1 MARDRR
7 WGPALGLGLFLC
19 SPFPLP
25 VLTQAC
31 SQSRYREIG
40 PAPPRSRNNG
50 HDREHRTLQRAAPP
64 LPAAPAQWASRPRF
78 KWRARARL
86 VGAAMGSAEGTDWVD
101 VANDLL
107 RTCHINQHIKHLSEC
122 GADMFVRLYES
133 ILGEKVPDF
142 IATPRSQEDD
152 AHNAQAVIDSLA
164 LDYLQVSLSHI
175 TGENI
180 VKGDKESIKNLLE
193 IFDGLLEYL
202 REVSETSSQTGAEI
216 NVLSGD
222 EIQITSQEQLES
234 TADQLSEHTL
244 LSSVERSQ
252 SEYFI
257 QTCDTDGSGSTSE
270 LIKLGDTAYSF
281 SKRGEAEKDTEVEE
295 SESTEALAALPRQFS
310 ESEKGAVNEREDGG
324 MESVHAAEPHKGSL
338 SVSATKLGEPIQQA
352 IPLLPPFQ
360 PSDPGWRDHHSSDR
374 QAAALACSQ
383 AVNIPTIEKSLTQ
396 RFNDVSDGLPLSRKT
411 PAGTVPLTHS
421 YLSSASAVGEML
433 GGDAKDNV
441 TKVPLVSESSISTS
455 FEKKLSL
462 SAEQVTQTPRPE
474 SQHWSRTTS
483 KYENSTTDSAEDS
496 LSHRTTKEK
505 VPEQQEFNEA
515 SENLSRMLNELDLML
530 KRALGEHTGEEELTD
545 EDSLSHHSDSVMDYG
560 RRTAG
565 RDTSHPRYPGR
576 PRSLSPASPS
586 SQHQD
591 HKLSGSA
598 TGHIKTVR
606 RQLQEERD
614 ERTRKT
620 KLVTK
625 AYENELRIFEVRE
638 KRRISKLR
646 EAAKEMEQEYKEN
659 VFQEPPKVSQRVKV
673 YSRKTTP
680 QYPKYSQWIP
690 KRGTTKPKQ
699 AAPMTIR
706 DNDLLLQLLEEFPH
720 LHISPNTLNKMWHQ
734 QLAQTMHLKAPSAR
748 PRPKLQNEV
757 EQALKKHELLAAIIK
772 RDQDHSKRLQEI
784 KQRIHRQKWAQNKV
798 TEKRQQAARARKYYE
813 DYRVQLRARLLRAR
827 TREERIF
834 KNLFEEGLE
843 IQKQRLRDLRVYA
856 REKRDEQRREHQTE
870 LESLENY
877 YKDQFSMLA
886 EAISQEFQEIQTR
899 EKAQAQ
905 MLQKSKRE
913 VRSKM
918 EKEIQQLQAA
928 IMHNDDDTFFQEL
941 EADRLR
947 SRLQIASFQYSQSHF
962 F

>member
-1 MARDRR
+1 
-7 WGPALGLGLFLC
+7 
-19 SPFPLP
+19 
-25 VLTQAC
+25 
-31 SQSRYREIG
+31 I
-40 PAPPRSRNNG
+40 
-50 HDREHRTLQRAAPP
+50 
-64 LPAAPAQWASRPRF
+64 
-78 KWRARARL
+78 
-86 VGAAMGSAEGTDWVD
+86 DWVD

-122 GADMFVRLYES
+122 GADVFVHLYES

-152 AHNAQAVIDSLA
+152 AHNVQAIIDSLA

-216 NVLSGD
+216 NVLSSD
-222 EIQITSQEQLES
+222 EIQIASQEQLES
-234 TADQLSEHTL
+234 TADQLTQHTL
-244 LSSVERSQ
+244 LPSVERSQ

-257 QTCDTDGSGSTSE
+257 LTCDTDGSESTSE

-281 SKRGEAEKDTEVEE
+281 SKRGE
-295 SESTEALAALPRQFS
+295 
-310 ESEKGAVNEREDGG
+310 GG
-324 MESVHAAEPHKGSL
+324 MESVHAAEAHKVSL
-338 SVSATKLGEPIQQA
+338 STSATKLGEPIQQA

-360 PSDPGWRDHHSSDR
+360 PSDPGWRDYHSSDR

-383 AVNIPTIEKSLTQ
+383 AGTIPTTLTQ
-396 RFNDVSDGLPLSRKT
+396 KFDDVSDGLPLSRKI
-411 PAGTVPLTHS
+411 PE
-421 YLSSASAVGEML
+421 GEML
-433 GGDAKDNV
+433 GGDAEDNV
-441 TKVPLVSESSISTS
+441 TKVPLVCESSISTS
-455 FEKKLSL
+455 SFEEKLSL
-462 SAEQVTQTPRPE
+462 NAEQVTQTPRPE
-474 SQHWSRTTS
+474 SQQQPRTRQNRNEICLFCFS
-483 KYENSTTDSAEDS
+483 KYENSTTDSGEDS

-505 VPEQQEFNEA
+505 VPEQEFHEA
-515 SENLSRMLNELDLML
+515 SDNLSRRLNELDLML
-530 KRALGEHTGEEELTD
+530 KRALGEHTREEELTD
-545 EDSLSHHSDSVMDYG
+545 EDSLSQHSDSVMDYG

-565 RDTSHPRYPGR
+565 RDTSRPRCPGR

-586 SQHQD
+586 SLPQE
-591 HKLSGSA
+591 HKLRGSV
-598 TGHIKTVR
+598 TGQIKTLR
-606 RQLQEERD
+606 SHLQEERD
-614 ERTRKT
+614 ERTRKA

-625 AYENELRIFEVRE
+625 AYENELRNFEVRE
-638 KRRISKLR
+638 KHRLSKLR
-646 EAAKEMEQEYKEN
+646 EAAKEVEQEYKEN
-659 VFQEPPKVSQRVKV
+659 VFQGPPKVSQPVKV

-690 KRGTTKPKQ
+690 KRGIMKPRQ

-720 LHISPNTLNKMWHQ
+720 LHISPRTLNKMWQQ
-734 QLAQTMHLKAPSAR
+734 QLAQTAHLKAPSAR
-748 PRPKLQNEV
+748 PRPKLLNEV
-757 EQALKKHELLAAIIK
+757 EQALKKQELLAAIIK
-772 RDQDHSKRLQEI
+772 KDQDHSKRLQEL
-784 KQRIHRQKWAQNKV
+784 KQRTHRQKWAQNKV
-798 TEKRQQAARARKYYE
+798 MEKRQQAARARKYYE
-813 DYRVQLRARLLRAR
+813 DYRVQLRAKLLRAR
-827 TREERIF
+827 TREEKIF

-843 IQKQRLRDLRVYA
+843 IQKQRLRDLRAYA
-856 REKRDEQRREHQTE
+856 QEKRDEQRREHQTE

-886 EAISQEFQEIQTR
+886 EAVSQEFQEIQTR

-905 MLQKSKRE
+905 MLQKTRRE
-913 VRSKM
+913 LRSKM

-947 SRLQIASFQYSQSHF
+947 SRLQVASFQYSQSHF

>member
-1 MARDRR
+1 
-7 WGPALGLGLFLC
+7 
-19 SPFPLP
+19 
-25 VLTQAC
+25 
-31 SQSRYREIG
+31 
-40 PAPPRSRNNG
+40 
-50 HDREHRTLQRAAPP
+50 
-64 LPAAPAQWASRPRF
+64 
-78 KWRARARL
+78 
-86 VGAAMGSAEGTDWVD
+86 MGSAEGTDWVD
-101 VANDLL
+101 TANDLL

-122 GADMFVRLYES
+122 GADVFVHLYES

-152 AHNAQAVIDSLA
+152 AHNVQAVIDSLA

-180 VKGDKESIKNLLE
+180 VKGDRESIKNLLE

-202 REVSETSSQTGAEI
+202 REVSEASSQTGAEI
-216 NVLSGD
+216 NVLSSD
-222 EIQITSQEQLES
+222 EIQIASQEQLES
-234 TADQLSEHTL
+234 TADQHTQHTL
-244 LSSVERSQ
+244 LSSVEKSQ

-257 QTCDTDGSGSTSE
+257 LTCDTDGSESTSE

-281 SKRGEAEKDTEVEE
+281 SKREEGEKDMRIEE
-295 SESTEALAALPRQFS
+295 SESPEALAALPRQFS
-310 ESEKGAVNEREDGG
+310 ESEREIVKEREDGG
-324 MESVHAAEPHKGSL
+324 MESVQAAEPHKGSL
-338 SVSATKLGEPIQQA
+338 SASATKLGEPIQQA

-360 PSDPGWRDHHSSDR
+360 PSDPGWRDYRSSDR

-383 AVNIPTIEKSLTQ
+383 AVNIPTIEKSITQ
-396 RFNDVSDGLPLSRKT
+396 KFDDISDGLPLSRKI
-411 PAGTVPLTHS
+411 PVATVPLTHT

-433 GGDAKDNV
+433 GDDAKDNL
-441 TKVPLVSESSISTS
+441 TKVPLVYESSISTS
-455 FEKKLSL
+455 SFEENLSL
-462 SAEQVTQTPRPE
+462 CAEQVTQTPRPE
-474 SQHWSRTTS
+474 SQHQPRTTS

-505 VPEQQEFNEA
+505 VSEQEFREA
-515 SENLSRMLNELDLML
+515 SENLSRRLNELDLML
-530 KRALGEHTGEEELTD
+530 KRALGEHTREEELTD
-545 EDSLSHHSDSVMDYG
+545 EDSLSQHSDSVMDYG
-560 RRTAG
+560 RRTAE

-586 SQHQD
+586 SQHLE
-591 HKLSGSA
+591 HKLRGSG
-598 TGHIKTVR
+598 TGQIKTIR
-606 RQLQEERD
+606 SHLQEERD
-614 ERTRKT
+614 ERTRRA

-625 AYENELRIFEVRE
+625 AYENELRIFEARE
-638 KRRISKLR
+638 KHRLSKLR
-646 EAAKEMEQEYKEN
+646 EAAKEVEQKYKEN
-659 VFQEPPKVSQRVKV
+659 VFQEPPKVSQPVKV

-680 QYPKYSQWIP
+680 QYPKYSLWIP
-690 KRGTTKPKQ
+690 KRGIMKPKQ
-699 AAPMTIR
+699 AASMTIR
-706 DNDLLLQLLEEFPH
+706 DNNLLLQLLEEFPH
-720 LHISPNTLNKMWHQ
+720 LHISPRTLNKMWQQ
-734 QLAQTMHLKAPSAR
+734 QLAQTVYLKAPSAR

-772 RDQDHSKRLQEI
+772 KDQDHSKRLQEI
-784 KQRIHRQKWAQNKV
+784 KQRIYRQKWAQNKV
-798 TEKRQQAARARKYYE
+798 TEKRQQVARARKYYE
-813 DYRVQLRARLLRAR
+813 DYRVQLRAKLLRAR
-827 TREERIF
+827 TREEKIF

-856 REKRDEQRREHQTE
+856 QEKRDEQRREHQIE

-905 MLQKSKRE
+905 MLQKTRRE
-913 VRSKM
+913 LRSKM

-928 IMHNDDDTFFQEL
+928 IMYNDDDTFFQEL

-947 SRLQIASFQYSQSHF
+947 SRLQMASFQYSQSHF

>member
-1 MARDRR
+1 
-7 WGPALGLGLFLC
+7 
-19 SPFPLP
+19 
-25 VLTQAC
+25 
-31 SQSRYREIG
+31 
-40 PAPPRSRNNG
+40 
-50 HDREHRTLQRAAPP
+50 
-64 LPAAPAQWASRPRF
+64 
-78 KWRARARL
+78 
-86 VGAAMGSAEGTDWVD
+86 TDWVD

-107 RTCHINQHIKHLSEC
+107 RTCQINQHIKHLSEC
-122 GADMFVRLYES
+122 GADLFVRLYES

-152 AHNAQAVIDSLA
+152 AHNVQAVIDSLA

-180 VKGDKESIKNLLE
+180 VKGDRESIKNLLE

-202 REVSETSSQTGAEI
+202 REVSETSSQTGAEL
-216 NVLSGD
+216 NVLSSG
-222 EIQITSQEQLES
+222 EIQNVSQEQLES
-234 TADQLSEHTL
+234 TADQLTEHTL

-252 SEYFI
+252 SECFI
-257 QTCDTDGSGSTSE
+257 PTCDTDGSGSTSE

-281 SKRGEAEKDTEVEE
+281 SKREE
-295 SESTEALAALPRQFS
+295 E
-310 ESEKGAVNEREDGG
+310 G

-383 AVNIPTIEKSLTQ
+383 AVNVPTALAYIFFSLLTTL
-396 RFNDVSDGLPLSRKT
+396 V
-411 PAGTVPLTHS
+411 GTVPLTHT

-433 GGDAKDNV
+433 GDDAKDNV
-441 TKVPLVSESSISTS
+441 TKVPLVRESSKSSSS
-455 FEKKLSL
+455 FEENLSQC
-462 SAEQVTQTPRPE
+462 AEQVTQTPRPE
-474 SQHWSRTTS
+474 SQHWPRTTRQVQIF
-483 KYENSTTDSAEDS
+483 DSAEDS

-505 VPEQQEFNEA
+505 VPEQEFHEA
-515 SENLSRMLNELDLML
+515 SENLSRRLNEIHLML
-530 KRALGEHTGEEELTD
+530 KRALGEQTREEELTD

-565 RDTSHPRYPGR
+565 RGTSRPRYRGR
-576 PRSLSPASPS
+576 PRSLSPASPL
-586 SQHQD
+586 SQHQE
-591 HKLSGSA
+591 HKLSGSG
-598 TGHIKTVR
+598 TGQIKTIR
-606 RQLQEERD
+606 RHLQEERD
-614 ERTRKT
+614 ERTRKA

-625 AYENELRIFEVRE
+625 AYENELRNFEARE

-690 KRGTTKPKQ
+690 KRGIMKPKQ

-720 LHISPNTLNKMWHQ
+720 LHISPRTLNKMWHQ
-734 QLAQTMHLKAPSAR
+734 QLAQTVHLKAPSAR

-784 KQRIHRQKWAQNKV
+784 KQRIYRQKWAQNKV

-813 DYRVQLRARLLRAR
+813 DYRVQLRAKLLQAR
-827 TREERIF
+827 TREEKIF
-834 KNLFEEGLE
+834 KKLFEEGLE

-856 REKRDEQRREHQTE
+856 REKRDEQRREHQIE

-905 MLQKSKRE
+905 MLQKSKSE

>member
-1 MARDRR
+1 MRAGPVRMAAAGA
-7 WGPALGLGLFLC
+7 GPA
-19 SPFPLP
+19 
-25 VLTQAC
+25 
-31 SQSRYREIG
+31 
-40 PAPPRSRNNG
+40 
-50 HDREHRTLQRAAPP
+50 
-64 LPAAPAQWASRPRF
+64 
-78 KWRARARL
+78 

-107 RTCHINQHIKHLSEC
+107 RTCHINQHIKHISEC
-122 GADMFVRLYES
+122 GADLFVHLYES

-152 AHNAQAVIDSLA
+152 AHNVQAVIDSLA

-202 REVSETSSQTGAEI
+202 REVSETSSQTGADI
-216 NVLSGD
+216 NVLSPD
-222 EIQITSQEQLES
+222 EIQIASQEQLES
-234 TADQLSEHTL
+234 TADQLTEHTL

-257 QTCDTDGSGSTSE
+257 PACDTDGSGSTSE

-281 SKRGEAEKDTEVEE
+281 FKRGEEKDTEG
-295 SESTEALAALPRQFS
+295 SGSTEALAALANQFP
-310 ESEKGAVNEREDGG
+310 ESETGTVNEREDGG
-324 MESVHAAEPHKGSL
+324 MESVHAAEAHRGSL

-396 RFNDVSDGLPLSRKT
+396 KFNGVSDGLPLSRKI
-411 PAGTVPLTHS
+411 PGTVPLTHS

-433 GGDAKDNV
+433 GDDAKDSM

-462 SAEQVTQTPRPE
+462 CAEQVTQAPRPE
-474 SQHWSRTTS
+474 SQHWPRTTS
-483 KYENSTTDSAEDS
+483 KYENSTTDSVEDS
-496 LSHRTTKEK
+496 LSHRTTKKK

-515 SENLSRMLNELDLML
+515 SEDLSHRLNELDLML
-530 KRALGEHTGEEELTD
+530 TRALGEHTREEELRD

-586 SQHQD
+586 SQQQD
-591 HKLSGSA
+591 RGLSGSGA
-598 TGHIKTVR
+598 GQINTIR
-606 RQLQEERD
+606 RHLREERD

-625 AYENELRIFEVRE
+625 AYENELRIFEARG

-646 EAAKEMEQEYKEN
+646 EAAKEREQEYKEN

-690 KRGTTKPKQ
+690 KRGTMKPKQ

-720 LHISPNTLNKMWHQ
+720 LHISPSTLNKMWHQ
-734 QLAQTMHLKAPSAR
+734 QLAQTLHLKAPSAR

-772 RDQDHSKRLQEI
+772 KDQDHSKRLQEI

-905 MLQKSKRE
+905 MLQKSKSE
-913 VRSKM
+913 VRSKL

-947 SRLQIASFQYSQSHF
+947 SRLQMASFQYSQSHF

>member
-1 MARDRR
+1 
-7 WGPALGLGLFLC
+7 
-19 SPFPLP
+19 
-25 VLTQAC
+25 
-31 SQSRYREIG
+31 I
-40 PAPPRSRNNG
+40 
-50 HDREHRTLQRAAPP
+50 
-64 LPAAPAQWASRPRF
+64 
-78 KWRARARL
+78 
-86 VGAAMGSAEGTDWVD
+86 DWVD

-122 GADMFVRLYES
+122 GADVFVHLYES

-152 AHNAQAVIDSLA
+152 AHNVQAIIDSLA

-180 VKGDKESIKNLLE
+180 VKGDRESIKNLLE

-202 REVSETSSQTGAEI
+202 REVSEASSQTEAEI
-216 NVLSGD
+216 NVLSSD
-222 EIQITSQEQLES
+222 EIQIASQEQLES
-234 TADQLSEHTL
+234 TADQLTPHTL

-257 QTCDTDGSGSTSE
+257 LTCDTDGSESTSE

-281 SKRGEAEKDTEVEE
+281 SKRGE
-295 SESTEALAALPRQFS
+295 
-310 ESEKGAVNEREDGG
+310 GG
-324 MESVHAAEPHKGSL
+324 MESVRAAEPHKGSL
-338 SVSATKLGEPIQQA
+338 SASATKLGEPIQQA

-360 PSDPGWRDHHSSDR
+360 PSDPGWRDYHSSDR

-383 AVNIPTIEKSLTQ
+383 AANIPT
-396 RFNDVSDGLPLSRKT
+396 LPILV
-411 PAGTVPLTHS
+411 GTVPLTHT

-433 GGDAKDNV
+433 GGDAEDNV
-441 TKVPLVSESSISTS
+441 TKVPLVCESSTSASS
-455 FEKKLSL
+455 FEEKLSL
-462 SAEQVTQTPRPE
+462 RAEQATQTPRPE
-474 SQHWSRTTS
+474 SQHQPRTTRQNRNEICFFCFS
-483 KYENSTTDSAEDS
+483 KYENSTTDSVEDS

-505 VPEQQEFNEA
+505 VPEQEFREA
-515 SENLSRMLNELDLML
+515 SDNLSRRLNELDLML
-530 KRALGEHTGEEELTD
+530 KRALGGHTREEELPD
-545 EDSLSHHSDSVMDYG
+545 EDSLSQHSDSVMDYG

-565 RDTSHPRYPGR
+565 RDTSRPRYRGR

-586 SQHQD
+586 SQHQEQ
-591 HKLSGSA
+591 KLHGGV
-598 TGHIKTVR
+598 TGQIKTTCSH
-606 RQLQEERD
+606 LKEEKD
-614 ERTRKT
+614 ERTRKA

-625 AYENELRIFEVRE
+625 AYENELRNFEARE
-638 KRRISKLR
+638 KHRLSKLR
-646 EAAKEMEQEYKEN
+646 EAAKEVEQKYKEN
-659 VFQEPPKVSQRVKV
+659 VFQEPPKVSQPVKV

-690 KRGTTKPKQ
+690 KRGIMKPKQ

-720 LHISPNTLNKMWHQ
+720 LHISPRTLNKMWQ
-734 QLAQTMHLKAPSAR
+734 RQLAQTALLKAPSAR
-748 PRPKLQNEV
+748 PRSKLLNEV
-757 EQALKKHELLAAIIK
+757 EQALKKQELLAAIIK
-772 RDQDHSKRLQEI
+772 KDQDHSKRLQEL
-784 KQRIHRQKWAQNKV
+784 KQRTYRQKWAQNKV
-798 TEKRQQAARARKYYE
+798 TERRQQVARARKYYE
-813 DYRVQLRARLLRAR
+813 DYRVQLRAKLLRAR
-827 TREERIF
+827 TREEKIF

-843 IQKQRLRDLRVYA
+843 IQKQRLRDLRAYA
-856 REKRDEQRREHQTE
+856 QEKRDEQRREHQTE

-905 MLQKSKRE
+905 MLQKTKRE
-913 VRSKM
+913 LKSKM

-947 SRLQIASFQYSQSHF
+947 SRLQVASFQYSQSHF

>member
-1 MARDRR
+1 
-7 WGPALGLGLFLC
+7 
-19 SPFPLP
+19 
-25 VLTQAC
+25 
-31 SQSRYREIG
+31 
-40 PAPPRSRNNG
+40 
-50 HDREHRTLQRAAPP
+50 
-64 LPAAPAQWASRPRF
+64 
-78 KWRARARL
+78 
-86 VGAAMGSAEGTDWVD
+86 TDWVD

-107 RTCHINQHIKHLSEC
+107 RTCHINQRIKHLSEC
-122 GADMFVRLYES
+122 GADLFVHLYES

-152 AHNAQAVIDSLA
+152 AHNVQAVIDSLA

-216 NVLSGD
+216 NVLPSD
-222 EIQITSQEQLES
+222 EIQIASQEQLES
-234 TADQLSEHTL
+234 TADQLTEHTL

-257 QTCDTDGSGSTSE
+257 PTCDTDGSGSTSE

-281 SKRGEAEKDTEVEE
+281 SKRGE
-295 SESTEALAALPRQFS
+295 
-310 ESEKGAVNEREDGG
+310 GG

-360 PSDPGWRDHHSSDR
+360 PSDPGWRDYHSSDR

-383 AVNIPTIEKSLTQ
+383 AVNLPTIEKSLTQ
-396 RFNDVSDGLPLSRKT
+396 KFHDVSDGLPVSRKI
-411 PAGTVPLTHS
+411 P
-421 YLSSASAVGEML
+421 VGEML
-433 GGDAKDNV
+433 GDDAKDNV

-455 FEKKLSL
+455 FEEKLSL
-462 SAEQVTQTPRPE
+462 RAQQVTQTPRPE
-474 SQHWSRTTS
+474 SQHWPRTTRQVQIF
-483 KYENSTTDSAEDS
+483 DSVEDS
-496 LSHRTTKEK
+496 LPHRTTKEK
-505 VPEQQEFNEA
+505 VPEQQEFHEA
-515 SENLSRMLNELDLML
+515 SENLSRRLNELDLML
-530 KRALGEHTGEEELTD
+530 KRALGEHTREEELTD

-565 RDTSHPRYPGR
+565 RDTSRARYPGR

-586 SQHQD
+586 SQHQE
-591 HKLSGSA
+591 HKLSGSGA
-598 TGHIKTVR
+598 RQIKTIR
-606 RQLQEERD
+606 SHLQDERD
-614 ERTRKT
+614 QRTRKT

-625 AYENELRIFEVRE
+625 AYENELRIFEARE

-646 EAAKEMEQEYKEN
+646 EAAKEMEQDYKEN
-659 VFQEPPKVSQRVKV
+659 AFQEPPKVSQRVKV

-680 QYPKYSQWIP
+680 QYPKSRQWIP
-690 KRGTTKPKQ
+690 KRGIMKPKQ

-720 LHISPNTLNKMWHQ
+720 LHISPRTLNKMWQQ
-734 QLAQTMHLKAPSAR
+734 QLAQTVYLKAPAAR
-748 PRPKLQNEV
+748 PTPKLQNEV
-757 EQALKKHELLAAIIK
+757 EQALKKRELLAAIIK

-798 TEKRQQAARARKYYE
+798 TERRQQVARARKYYE
-813 DYRVQLRARLLRAR
+813 DYRVQLRAKLLRAR
-827 TREERIF
+827 TREEKIF

-856 REKRDEQRREHQTE
+856 REKRDEQRREHQIE

-905 MLQKSKRE
+905 MLQKSKNE

-947 SRLQIASFQYSQSHF
+947 SRLQMASFQYSQSHF
-962 F
+962 

>member
-1 MARDRR
+1 
-7 WGPALGLGLFLC
+7 
-19 SPFPLP
+19 
-25 VLTQAC
+25 
-31 SQSRYREIG
+31 
-40 PAPPRSRNNG
+40 
-50 HDREHRTLQRAAPP
+50 
-64 LPAAPAQWASRPRF
+64 
-78 KWRARARL
+78 
-86 VGAAMGSAEGTDWVD
+86 MGSAEGTDWVD

-122 GADMFVRLYES
+122 GADVFVHLYES

-152 AHNAQAVIDSLA
+152 AHNVQAVIDSLA

-180 VKGDKESIKNLLE
+180 VKGDRESIKNLLE

-202 REVSETSSQTGAEI
+202 REVSEASSQTGAEI
-216 NVLSGD
+216 NALSSD
-222 EIQITSQEQLES
+222 EIQIASQEQLES
-234 TADQLSEHTL
+234 TAGQLKQHTL
-244 LSSVERSQ
+244 LSSVEGSQ
-252 SEYFI
+252 SEYFVL
-257 QTCDTDGSGSTSE
+257 TCDTDGSESTSE
-270 LIKLGDTAYSF
+270 LIKLGDTAHSF
-281 SKRGEAEKDTEVEE
+281 SKRGE
-295 SESTEALAALPRQFS
+295 
-310 ESEKGAVNEREDGG
+310 GW

-338 SVSATKLGEPIQQA
+338 SASATKLREPIQQA

-360 PSDPGWRDHHSSDR
+360 PSDPRWRDYHSSDR

-383 AVNIPTIEKSLTQ
+383 AVNIPTIEKSLTKK
-396 RFNDVSDGLPLSRKT
+396 FDDVSDSLPLSRKI
-411 PAGTVPLTHS
+411 AE
-421 YLSSASAVGEML
+421 GEMV
-433 GGDAKDNV
+433 GSDDAEDNV
-441 TKVPLVSESSISTS
+441 TKVPLVYESSISASS
-455 FEKKLSL
+455 FEEKLSVH
-462 SAEQVTQTPRPE
+462 AEHVTQAPRPE
-474 SQHWSRTTS
+474 SR
-483 KYENSTTDSAEDS
+483 YENSTTDSLEDS

-505 VPEQQEFNEA
+505 VPEQEFHEA
-515 SENLSRMLNELDLML
+515 SENLSRRLNELDLML
-530 KRALGEHTGEEELTD
+530 KRALGEHMREEELTD
-545 EDSLSHHSDSVMDYG
+545 EDSLSQHSDSVMDYG
-560 RRTAG
+560 HRTAE

-586 SQHQD
+586 SQHQE
-591 HKLSGSA
+591 HKLRGSG
-598 TGHIKTVR
+598 TGQVKTIR
-606 RQLQEERD
+606 SQLQKERD

-625 AYENELRIFEVRE
+625 AYENELRIYEGRE
-638 KRRISKLR
+638 RHILSKLR
-646 EAAKEMEQEYKEN
+646 EAAKEVEQEYKEN
-659 VFQEPPKVSQRVKV
+659 IFQEPPKMSQPMKV

-680 QYPKYSQWIP
+680 QYPRYSQWIP
-690 KRGTTKPKQ
+690 KRGIMKPKQ

-720 LHISPNTLNKMWHQ
+720 LHISPRTLNKMWQ
-734 QLAQTMHLKAPSAR
+734 RQLAHTLHLKALSGG

-772 RDQDHSKRLQEI
+772 REQDHSKRLQEI
-784 KQRIHRQKWAQNKV
+784 KQRIYRQKWAQNKV
-798 TEKRQQAARARKYYE
+798 TEKRQQVARARKYYE
-813 DYRVQLRARLLRAR
+813 DYRVQLRAKMMRER
-827 TREERIF
+827 TREAKIF

-856 REKRDEQRREHQTE
+856 QEKRDEQRREHQNE

-905 MLQKSKRE
+905 MLQKTRKE
-913 VRSKM
+913 LRSKM

-928 IMHNDDDTFFQEL
+928 IIHNDDDTFFQEL

-947 SRLQIASFQYSQSHF
+947 TRLQMASFQYSQSHF
-962 F
+962 